1 MGRIAVVGPPE
12 APVILYRACGGETV
26 RVVRVVK
33 IEGVLAGER
42 GDLRWEARGR
52 ILGPSEIQWSYG
64 VPPDDWRTT
73 EAPALLTDDALYR
86 AEVDSSWQVIAVVAF
101 EVDELRA
108 AGPGMVV
115 RSDDPS
121 PVPVERFWADAE
133 ANCRGS

>member
-1 MGRIAVVGPPE
+1 MNDPDLSWEERTA
-12 APVILYRACGGETV
+12 AA
-26 RVVRVVK
+26 
-33 IEGVLAGER
+33 EGLLSDHPR
-42 GDLRWEARGR
+42 
-52 ILGPSEIQWSYG
+52 LGPDLVDGWL
-64 VPPDDWRTT
+64 T